1 MTTPQHIERAAN
13 RAAVKVKQHLIE
25 LLMAHQ
31 LGSVT
36 IEVTP
41 EGLKPIKRV
50 EHEDKTIKLG
60 RADETLIAITT

>member
-1 MTTPQHIERAAN
+1 MVPSHIERAAN

-25 LLMAHQ
+25 LMMAHQ

-41 EGLKPIKRV
+41 EGLKPITRI

-60 RADETLIAITT
+60 RADCTTIKTTG